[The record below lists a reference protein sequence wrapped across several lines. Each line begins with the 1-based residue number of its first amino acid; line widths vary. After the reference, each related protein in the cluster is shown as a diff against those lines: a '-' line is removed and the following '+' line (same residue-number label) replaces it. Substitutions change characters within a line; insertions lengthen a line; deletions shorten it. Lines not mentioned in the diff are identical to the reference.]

1 MLCPNCRADC
11 APGQKFCKSCGTR
24 LEGGTVPSA
33 VSSASMPS
41 AGYNPQPQQTAPSG
55 SVMRRAHE
63 VEFKIHGED
72 IQFVEIM
79 LDPGETII
87 AEAGA
92 MMYMDSSIR
101 METIFGDGSG
111 KEGKDLMGKLLSAGK
126 RLITGESLFMTSFT
140 NTGNAKRCVSFAAPY
155 PGTVVAFDLGDYGGT
170 LICQKDSF
178 LCAAMGI
185 SVGIAFQRKI
195 GVGLFGGE
203 GFIMQKLEGDGLA
216 FMHAGGTIVKK
227 DLQPGETLMLDTG
240 CLVAMTANIDYDI
253 KFAGNIKTAL
263 FGGEGLALATLTGPG
278 TVWLQSLPFS
288 RLADRIFAAG
298 RGKNRE
304 EGSIIGKAGIGTF
317 FGGNS

>member
-1 MLCPNCRADC
+1 MQ
-11 APGQKFCKSCGTR
+11 GQKFCKSCGAK
-24 LEGGTVPSA
+24 LEGLAPGPSVTIPA
-33 VSSASMPS
+33 SQTGNTGYAASA
-41 AGYNPQPQQTAPSG
+41 TAANR
-55 SVMRRAHE
+55 MRKAHE

-92 MMYMDSSIR
+92 MMYMDSTIH
-101 METIFGDGSG
+101 MDTIFGDGSG
-111 KEGKDLMGKLLSAGK
+111 KESNDLMGKLFSAGK
-126 RLITGESLFMTSFT
+126 RVLTGESLFMTSFT
-140 NTGNAKRCVSFAAPY
+140 NTAGIKRCVSFAAPY
-155 PGTVVAFDLGDYGGT
+155 PGTVVPFDLGDYGGL
-170 LICQKDSF
+170 LICQRDSF
-178 LCAAMGI
+178 LCAAKGI
-185 SVGIAFQRKI
+185 SIGIAFQRKI
-195 GVGLFGGE
+195 GAGLFGGE

-216 FMHAGGTIVKK
+216 FMHAGGTIIKK

-240 CLVAMTANIDYDI
+240 CLVAMTGNINYDI

-288 RLADRIFAAG
+288 RLADRIFSAG
-298 RGKNRE
+298 KGKNRE
-304 EGSIIGKAGIGTF
+304 EGSILGNIGIGSF

>member
-1 MLCPNCRADC
+1 MNCPNCQNPYV
-11 APGQKFCKSCGTR
+11 PGQKFCKSCGTK
-24 LEGGTVPSA
+24 LEGL
-33 VSSASMPS
+33 
-41 AGYNPQPQQTAPSG
+41 APSPAVTMSAPQTG
-55 SVMRRAHE
+55 NTGYAAPAATANRMRKADE

-92 MMYMDSSIR
+92 MMYMDSAIK
-101 METIFGDGSG
+101 MDTIFGDGSG
-111 KEGKDLMGKLLSAGK
+111 KESNDLMGKLFSAGK
-126 RLITGESLFMTSFT
+126 RVLTGESLFMTSFT
-140 NTGNAKRCVSFAAPY
+140 NTAGIKRYVSFAAPY
-155 PGTVVAFDLGDYGGT
+155 PGTVVPFDLGDYGGI
-170 LICQKDSF
+170 LICQRDSF
-178 LCAAMGI
+178 LCAAKGI
-185 SVGIAFQRKI
+185 SIGIAFQRKI

-216 FMHAGGTIVKK
+216 FMHAGGTIIKK

-240 CLVAMTANIDYDI
+240 CLVAMTGNINYDI

-288 RLADRIFAAG
+288 RLADRIFSAG
-298 RGKNRE
+298 KGKNRE
-304 EGSIIGKAGIGTF
+304 EGSILGNIGIGSF

>member
-1 MLCPNCRADC
+1 MNCPKCNSVFAY
-11 APGQKFCKSCGTR
+11 GQKFCKLCGAK
-24 LEGGTVPSA
+24 LEGVSPTPPANTMSTQ
-33 VSSASMPS
+33 SSAYIPQ
-41 AGYNPQPQQTAPSG
+41 AGTASG
-55 SVMRRAHE
+55 GSIMRRAHE
-63 VEFKIHGED
+63 VEFKVHGED

-92 MMYMDSSIR
+92 MMYMDSAIK
-101 METIFGDGSG
+101 MDTIFGDGSG
-111 KEGKDLMGKLLSAGK
+111 KEGNDLMGKLFSAGK
-126 RLITGESLFMTSFT
+126 RMITGESLFMTAFT
-140 NTGNAKRCVSFAAPY
+140 NTGNIKRCVSFAAPY
-155 PGTVVAFDLGDYGGT
+155 PGTVVPFDLSDYGGV

-178 LCAAMGI
+178 LCAAKGI

-216 FMHAGGTIVKK
+216 FMHAGGTIIKK

-240 CLVAMTANIDYDI
+240 CLVAMTGNINYDI

-263 FGGEGLALATLTGPG
+263 FGGEGLAFATLTGPG
-278 TVWLQSLPFS
+278 TAWLQSLPFS
-288 RLADRIFAAG
+288 RLADRIFSAG

-304 EGSIIGKAGIGTF
+304 EGSVLGNIGIGSF